1 MSNFRFST
9 RAEADL
15 LEIAKYTIEHFGLK
29 QSQLYK
35 QGLYDCFISLSN
47 NSNLGRSASEYIPFL
62 KQFPYK
68 SHTIFYRPMETGIL
82 IVRVLNQSLDFERYL

>member
-1 MSNFRFST
+1 MGNFRFST
-9 RAEADL
+9 RAETDL
-15 LEIAKYTIEHFGLK
+15 LEIARYTIEHFGLK

-35 QGLYDCFISLSN
+35 QELFDCFNSLSN

-82 IVRVLNQSLDFERYL
+82 IVKVLNQNLDFERHL